1 VYETDFPDDAQPITD
16 HPEPEPVSAQQVPSR
31 TPAKSK
37 PELQEAAKHTSAGA
51 PKAVPRPRPVSKP
64 ANKVAPLPVPLPCK
78 SPAVDTTP
86 PAVHA
91 SVFGESGE
99 ELSELSDESASK
111 PVAKVRLRAHSAQKA
126 KAKPAPSLSQSDSIP
141 PLPVTRRTAKRRL
154 VVDSDEEIQ
163 ATPKAIHRAAA
174 EVPSS
179 KQVTKA
185 KAMPTELVKTHRI
198 HTRRSSTLRSSSTL
212 EDADHAEKA
221 SRLALQKPSTPS
233 SDKTIHPEP
242 VSNVAKP
249 AQPRLSED
257 AFLMEALIPTAELL
271 PEAIMKPASPAKKD
285 LVAEKVT
292 THRVPPARPASS
304 PNVPAKLA
312 GTRRKREHTNSPTGV
327 PVALLDDDHPP
338 RKKARNTAGGSIEI
352 KRDREAGTLADPF
365 ELPTSTTTRAKNTKK
380 YGKKGKVS
388 SPISPTVMDV
398 DFDEVPGAGPK
409 GKTNRRA
416 KATTRASK
424 PVPKKLPAR
433 QTRASAMRR
442 KDGKPAEL
450 ESPKGISSKPGPS
463 EPEVQVVIVPRPADP
478 TTEVVSPNNEVNSDL
493 LVFFKPEST
502 SGGQADKVS
511 RLLSERL
518 CLSYTRTRVRRS
530 RAQSLQ
536 RI

>member
-16 HPEPEPVSAQQVPSR
+16 HPEPEPVSVQQVPSR

-37 PELQEAAKHTSAGA
+37 PELQEPAKHASAGV

-64 ANKVAPLPVPLPCK
+64 ANKVAPLPAPLPRK

-99 ELSELSDESASK
+99 ELSEFSDEPASK
-111 PVAKVRLRAHSAQKA
+111 PVAKVRLRAHSTQKA

-141 PLPVTRRTAKRRL
+141 PPPVTRRTAKRRL

-198 HTRRSSTLRSSSTL
+198 HTRRSSSTL

-221 SRLALQKPSTPS
+221 SRLALQKPFTPS

-285 LVAEKVT
+285 LVVEKVT
-292 THRVPPARPASS
+292 THRVSPARPASS

-338 RKKARNTAGGSIEI
+338 RKKARNTASGSVEI

-365 ELPTSTTTRAKNTKK
+365 ELSTSTTTRAKNTKK

-388 SPISPTVMDV
+388 SPIPPTDV

-442 KDGKPAEL
+442 KDEKPAEL

-463 EPEVQVVIVPRPADP
+463 EPEVQVVIVPGPADP
-478 TTEVVSPNNEVNSDL
+478 TTEVVYPNNEVNNDL
-493 LVFFKPEST
+493 LVSFKPEST
-502 SGGQADKVS
+502 PGGQADEVS
-511 RLLSERL
+511 RLLFEQL
-518 CLSYTRTRVRRS
+518 CLSCTRRTRVRRS
-530 RAQSLQ
+530 
-536 RI
+536 